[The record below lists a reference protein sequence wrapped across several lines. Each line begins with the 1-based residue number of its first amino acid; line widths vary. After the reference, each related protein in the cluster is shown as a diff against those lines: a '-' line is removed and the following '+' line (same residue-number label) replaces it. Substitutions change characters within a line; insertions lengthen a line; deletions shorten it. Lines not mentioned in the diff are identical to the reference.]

1 MQKLIQLQLSYF
13 DIKKFM
19 EMENFF
25 FSECLLISFK
35 YTEAKLTFPTK
46 VPGAVTSTK
55 KKITREDT
63 KKVDINTHKK
73 TMIIFVV
80 ESF

>member
-25 FSECLLISFK
+25 LFLFSSECLLISFK

-46 VPGAVTSTK
+46 VPGAVASTK
-55 KKITREDT
+55 KG
-63 KKVDINTHKK
+63 HKK
-73 TMIIFVV
+73 IGH
-80 ESF
+80 